1 MHATEGLRSS
11 SRSPFGRPE
20 PEMAA
25 DLVLGPEI
33 AVDQP
38 WQPLA
43 NGPQVILLTGATG
56 FLGGYLL
63 RDLLAQTAAQLVCL
77 VRAASPAEGR
87 TRIEQNLARYGLV
100 PTAAQW
106 ARVTACPGDLGQRQ
120 LGWTDKVWQELA
132 GRVDT
137 VVHGAATV
145 NFYEKYRR
153 LRGTNVGGV
162 REILRFSVAGR
173 TKALHYVS
181 STGVFD
187 SEAYRGVTVS
197 EADNPAHCHG
207 SVMGYTQTKWV
218 AEQLV
223 LQSRVRGVPASGYR
237 PPFIMGD
244 SQTGAVDPENLVVK
258 SLIGS
263 IQGGA
268 WFDVR
273 NTVEMVPVD
282 ALSRAIVHLARNPA
296 YHGRTFHL
304 TSPRRMCWADLG
316 HAARTYGYALEIV
329 SWDEWLRR
337 LLEFGRQPD
346 NALRPLVRF
355 YTKVTSRAGVPVPDI
370 FARETPPVFESDV
383 TQAALAE
390 VGLVP
395 PGMTTALFATYI
407 DYFVRQGWL
416 PAPPEKRRGNSRPPY
431 AVCG

>member
-1 MHATEGLRSS
+1 
-11 SRSPFGRPE
+11 
-20 PEMAA
+20 MAA
-25 DLVLGPEI
+25 DLELGPEI
-33 AVDQP
+33 AVNEP
-38 WQPLA
+38 WQPPA
-43 NGPQVILLTGATG
+43 GGPQVVLLTGATG

-63 RDLLAQTAAQLVCL
+63 HDLLAQTAATVVCL
-77 VRAASPAEGR
+77 VRAASPAEARARVG
-87 TRIEQNLARYGLV
+87 QNLARYGLA

-106 ARVTACPGDLGQRQ
+106 QRVEAWPGDLSRRQ
-120 LGWTDKVWQELA
+120 LGLADKAWTELA
-132 GRVDT
+132 ARVDT

-145 NFYEKYRR
+145 NFYERYRR

-162 REILRFSVAGR
+162 REILRFTVAGR

-197 EADNPAHCHG
+197 EADSPAHCHG

-223 LQSRVRGVPASGYR
+223 LQSRVRGVPASVYR

-244 SQTGAVDPENLVVK
+244 SRTGTVDPENLVVK
-258 SLIGS
+258 SLLGS

-282 ALSRAIVHLARNPA
+282 ALSRAIVHLARDPA
-296 YHGRTFHL
+296 HHGRTFHL
-304 TSPRRMCWADLG
+304 TSPQRMCWADIG
-316 HAARTYGYALEIV
+316 HAARHYGYALEIV
-329 SWDEWLRR
+329 SWDDWLQR
-337 LLEFGRQPD
+337 LLEFGRQAD

-370 FARETPPVFESDV
+370 FAREKPPVFESGA
-383 TQAALAE
+383 TQAALAGA
-390 VGLVP
+390 GLVP
-395 PGMTTALFATYI
+395 PGMTVALFATYL
-407 DYFVRQGWL
+407 DYFVRQGWV
-416 PAPPEKRRGNSRPPY
+416 PAPPAKRRGNSRPPFV
-431 AVCG
+431 ACI